1 MVGKVSAAP
10 AVGGHAGVKAKSKT
24 GKITRAPRRE
34 PGFCETAGKGL
45 GSSLDNLLDSL
56 LAVGKAVWEFM
67 GRVFS
72 TIYEWAASVVSWIG
86 AQMKNAGGKV
96 REALSYVRNLVST
109 KNVDWLKVNTYA
121 IKILCGAA
129 AIGVAITGGVLVGST
144 IGGLAVAAGATVGT
158 AKLVSVLTCA
168 VTAGVLAETCY
179 TLFTAG
185 VDKEEIAKA
194 RATAIK
200 NSKGRRAVK
209 AATSL
214 VAAAT

>member
-67 GRVFS
+67 GKVFT
-72 TIYEWAASVVSWIG
+72 TIYDWCTSVLNWIG
-86 AQMKNAGGKV
+86 AQMKRAVGDAKL
-96 REALSYVRNLVST
+96 ALAYVRNLVST
-109 KNVDWLKVNTYA
+109 KNVDWIKLNTVA

-129 AIGVAITGGVLVGST
+129 AIGIAITGGVLVGST
-144 IGGLAVAAGATVGT
+144 IGGLAVAAGATVGA

-200 NSKGRRAVK
+200 TSKGRRAVK
-209 AATSL
+209 AVTALAT
-214 VAAAT
+214 ATT

>member
-1 MVGKVSAAP
+1 MVNAVSAAP
-10 AVGGHAGVKAKSKT
+10 AVGGHAGVKATAKK
-24 GKITRAPRRE
+24 GKVTRAARRE

-45 GSSLDNLLDSL
+45 GQSLDNLLDSL
-56 LAVGKAVWEFM
+56 LSVGRAVWEFM
-67 GRVFS
+67 GRIFN
-72 TIYEWAASVVSWIG
+72 TIYEWAASVLSWIG
-86 AQMKNAGGKV
+86 DQMRHAGGKV

-109 KNVDWLKVNTYA
+109 RSVDWLKVNTYA
-121 IKILCGAA
+121 VKILCGAA
-129 AIGVAITGGVLVGST
+129 AIGVAITGGALVGST

-194 RATAIK
+194 RAAAIK

-209 AATSL
+209 AATAL
-214 VAAAT
+214 ATATT